1 MSDVQS
7 SHGNSE
13 SVSLYEVIV
22 EHATGVPLS
31 HVYIAADQSGISETT
46 EMWGR
51 RVRKRKWAL
60 MLLILCSGK
69 N

>member
-31 HVYIAADQSGISETT
+31 HVYIAADQSGISENRDVGEESEEE
-46 EMWGR
+46 EMGVDAAYTLFR
-51 RVRKRKWAL
+51 
-60 MLLILCSGK
+60 
-69 N
+69 